1 MPEPLLCTLTR
12 KDGEDAF
19 VIHCQKP
26 RDHGRGRG
34 SRPPQGSEGHDATAA
49 RDGMVAQEGLY
60 HAGWFPPDHLDGTW

>member
-26 RDHGRGRG
+26 QDHGRDCD
-34 SRPPQGSEGHDATAA
+34 SRPQGSEGHDATAA
-49 RDGMVAQEGLY
+49 RDGMVAQEINIS
-60 HAGWFPPDHLDGTW
+60 